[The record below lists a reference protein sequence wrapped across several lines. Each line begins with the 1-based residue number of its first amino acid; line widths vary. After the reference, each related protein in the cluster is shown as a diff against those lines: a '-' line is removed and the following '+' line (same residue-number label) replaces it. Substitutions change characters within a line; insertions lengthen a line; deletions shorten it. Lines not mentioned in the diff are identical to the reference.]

1 MAVSRSDFS
10 IRRAGRRVETTS
22 SMAVDAA
29 ERFHPFWTDARNGTW
44 QLYSANV
51 RVLSADT
58 VARLAAPS
66 VDGRQ
71 LASGTPCTLDE
82 HHIQLVI
89 GEPNW
94 SGTSNE
100 LTVPVRLVNTSTD
113 PIVEVITVRV
123 TTDPSA
129 EQWTSFV
136 PDPAALTPGIFDV
149 ARDAFGKDA
158 TFTYRPTAAAPLFP
172 SSVTDLAETGI
183 FACQRLKFMNFSFK
197 VEITSLGCP
206 AK

>member
-1 MAVSRSDFS
+1 
-10 IRRAGRRVETTS
+10 
-22 SMAVDAA
+22 MAVDAA

-172 SSVTDLAETGI
+172 SSVTDSQDWHFRVPAPQIHELFLQSGNNKSWMS
-183 FACQRLKFMNFSFK
+183 R
-197 VEITSLGCP
+197 EIKSGP
-206 AK
+206 ASIRDSERRHV